1 MPLYSPVQFYLEQR
15 EQEFDRIPEERKR
28 RLEELAGHVRAAIAN
43 ERPPRLTFVCTHNS
57 RRSQI
62 AQLWAQAAAVHY
74 SIEGVETYS
83 GGTEATA
90 FHPHAVQALQHAGF
104 RIERDSA
111 DHNPLYEARYS
122 DTAPSIRAFSKL
134 YDQAPNPPEEFCA
147 VMTCSTA
154 DENCPVVP
162 GASTRVAIPYDDP
175 GESDG
180 TRREKEAYDDCCRRI
195 SREMLYVFSRVRT

>member
-1 MPLYSPVQFYLEQR
+1 MPLHSPVRAYLEQR
-15 EQEFDRIPEERKR
+15 ETEFDRIREERRK
-28 RLEELAGHVRAAIAN
+28 RLEELAGHVRTEIAN

-62 AQLWAQAAAVHY
+62 AQLWAQAAAAHHSV
-74 SIEGVETYS
+74 EGVETYS

-90 FHPHAVQALQHAGF
+90 FHPHAVEALQRAGF
-104 RIERDSA
+104 GIERESED
-111 DHNPLYEARYS
+111 DNPVCEVRYS
-122 DTAPSIRAFSKL
+122 DAAPSIRAFSKL
-134 YDQAPNPPEEFCA
+134 YDQAPNPSEGFCA

-154 DENCPVVP
+154 DENCPFVS